1 MRFEPGLK
9 GKCTVI
15 ESMQG
20 KVKLIQRIDES
31 YSRLVTINF
40 PSLKNCLEYAA
51 KNQFQI
57 NIIYSG
63 ARKESRDA

>member
-1 MRFEPGLK
+1 MNLESGFK

-15 ESMQG
+15 ESMEG
-20 KVKLIQRIDES
+20 KVKLIQRVDES
-31 YSRLVTINF
+31 YSRLLTLSF
-40 PSLKNCLEYAA
+40 PSSKNCLEYAA

-63 ARKESRDA
+63 AKKESRDA